1 MFRGRK
7 RIPLL
12 EVLEDAG
19 LWEEYSLTQGLLD
32 LLSLNG
38 YTDRDRLEVQY
49 RYGYS
54 IVKGGKI
61 YDKKKDH
68 IVFEWS
74 EGPYVDEW
82 SIYKY
87 ENFVSPGTKIGIVDY
102 KGLFHPT

>member
-54 IVKGGKI
+54 IVKDGKI

-68 IVFEWS
+68 I
-74 EGPYVDEW
+74 EW

>member
-1 MFRGRK
+1 MFRGRR

-19 LWEEYSLTQGLLD
+19 LWEENSLTQGLLD
-32 LLSLNG
+32 LLRLNG
-38 YTDRDRLEVQY
+38 YTDRDRLEVQS

-54 IVKGGKI
+54 ITQDGKI

-74 EGPYVDEW
+74 GGLYVNEW

-87 ENFVSPGTKIGIVDY
+87 ENFVCPGRKIGVVDY
-102 KGLFHPT
+102 RGSFYPI